1 MAASA
6 CPRSRRTPVVVSH
19 HDPFV
24 PFDRQPSL
32 ESPGRGPGIRRSV
45 AVPDAFVPQSS
56 EAARLRVGARP
67 LQTEQWVS
75 GHDDDWPPTLA
86 MKRALVSERPREVI
100 ACLPGAEEACDEVA
114 AGVLQS
120 VGEPLSMESG
130 VDALVDAAL
139 RVADDLCILQEDI
152 HGTPV
157 LTAAVLCSPNRWRLA
172 EKIGGT
178 MASIH
183 RPVARYGE
191 DLDSPVNSMLR
202 RLSVDRPVWRLNWGI
217 SNHPSLFQPDV
228 PPVTP
233 GMDIADMWFRVE
245 RQTLRRLPVTG
256 AVLFTIRTYV
266 ERLGDFMDR
275 DYRVVHDFADLVS
288 KIPDNVAEYKSIAPY
303 RDRIYEY
310 LSTR

>member
-1 MAASA
+1 M
-6 CPRSRRTPVVVSH
+6 VVFH

-24 PFDRQPSL
+24 PFDRQPPL
-32 ESPGRGPGIRRSV
+32 ESPGHGPGIRRSV
-45 AVPDAFVPQSS
+45 RVPDAFVPQSS

-67 LQTEQWVS
+67 LDTADWVS
-75 GHDDDWPPTLA
+75 APDDDWAPTLA
-86 MKRALVSERPREVI
+86 MKRGLVSERPREVV

-130 VDALVDAAL
+130 IDALVDAAL
-139 RVADDLCILQEDI
+139 RVADDLCILQDD
-152 HGTPV
+152 GSGAPV

-172 EKIGGT
+172 EKMGGT

-191 DLDSPVNSMLR
+191 DLDSPVNSMMR
-202 RLSVDRPVWRLNWGI
+202 RLNVGRPVWRVNWGI
-217 SNHPSLFQPDV
+217 ANHPSLFQPDI

-233 GMDIADMWFRVE
+233 GMDPADMWFRVE

-275 DYRVVHDFADLVS
+275 DHRLVHDLADLVA
-288 KIPDNVAEYKSIAPY
+288 KIPEDVAEYKSIAPY
-303 RDRIYEY
+303 RDRLYEF
-310 LSTR
+310 LSSR